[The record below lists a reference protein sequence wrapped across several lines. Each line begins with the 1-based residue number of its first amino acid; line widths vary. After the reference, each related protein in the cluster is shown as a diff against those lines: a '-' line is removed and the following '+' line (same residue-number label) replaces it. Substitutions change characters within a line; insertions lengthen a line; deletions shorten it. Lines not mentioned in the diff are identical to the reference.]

1 MATLCIWCGTEHEAG
16 VEGFCSED
24 CRRDF
29 NTACRIWAAAEYE
42 AERVSIFELRTA
54 LYQRARSLG
63 RDPASA
69 SPSAPPDTEPSPAS
83 PQGRPTSTEVNH
95 GCLS

>member
-42 AERVSIFELRTA
+42 AERVSIFDLRTA
-54 LYQRARSLG
+54 FYERAH
-63 RDPASA
+63 SA
-69 SPSAPPDTEPSPAS
+69 ILPQKAPIPRHMNVE
-83 PQGRPTSTEVNH
+83 
-95 GCLS
+95 